1 MNEPIFSVLAG
12 KPGTC
17 CITCTTETEGQIT
30 VGQQTCP
37 AGFTSEQYPG
47 APGYYRCIRR
57 TYTYTSIGCMDDPG
71 AAYSACT
78 ASGGIHSYQFSP
90 CP

>member
-1 MNEPIFSVLAG
+1 MTDENDDPVFSVLAG

-17 CITCTTETEGQIT
+17 CITCTTEGQIT

-47 APGYYRCIRR
+47 FPGYYRCVRR
-57 TYTYTSIGCMDDPG
+57 TYTSIGCLEDPG
-71 AAYSACT
+71 AAYAACR
-78 ASGGIHSYQFSP
+78 ASGGSHTYQFSP